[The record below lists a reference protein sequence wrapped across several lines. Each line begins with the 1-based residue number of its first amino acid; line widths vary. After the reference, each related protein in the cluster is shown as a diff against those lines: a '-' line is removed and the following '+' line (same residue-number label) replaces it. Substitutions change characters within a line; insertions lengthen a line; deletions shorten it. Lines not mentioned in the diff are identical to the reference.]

1 MSGSFTSWRSSLF
14 GRIGRR
20 TCRHSGRHRGVPSRA
35 CLHASPSTCSRP
47 SLLRGRRPRL
57 RSPCHACWSSCC
69 HQALCQQNHRS
80 ERRRR
85 QHQCLAEWCRSGLR
99 LCRGNPSVSGCG
111 SVSES
116 ASESRNRGGRGICRA
131 LSVSVCFVRVRGR
144 LANGGRVALGCSAVV
159 KGRAGRDRTGK
170 DR

>member
-1 MSGSFTSWRSSLF
+1 MCGSFTSWRSSLF
-14 GRIGRR
+14 GRIDRR

-35 CLHASPSTCSRP
+35 CLRASPSTCSQP
-47 SLLRGRRPRL
+47 GWLRGRRPRL
-57 RSPCHACWSSCC
+57 QSPCRACWSSCC
-69 HQALCQQNHRS
+69 RQALCQRNRRS

-85 QHQCLAEWCRSGLR
+85 RHRCLAEWCRSVLQ

-111 SVSES
+111 SASES
-116 ASESRNRGGRGICRA
+116 AIESRSRGGRGICHA
-131 LSVSVCFVRVRGR
+131 LSVSVCFVRVQGR

-159 KGRAGRDRTGK
+159 KGRAGRYRTGK